1 MHGCFSKSSY
11 FCQHNPNSHK
21 YMTHKRSIG
30 ELIDIE
36 VRQQGMS
43 IVDFAK
49 LIHCERNNV
58 YDIFKRSNINV
69 ELLKRI
75 SIVLK
80 RNFFQELADDFTL
93 ISEDKW
99 TAEELQQRRAVS
111 QFLDVV
117 PEILHDMG
125 RDAAIIHNGAYKLE
139 HDEQWL
145 PDFGLSDY
153 FITFT
158 IENNLQ
164 ERVGMNRALTME
176 TITNDEGCQLEVF
189 TNLSYGTVS
198 LNITIEERTE
208 EEWRKTMAFAFETY
222 DRYVKR

>member
-1 MHGCFSKSSY
+1 
-11 FCQHNPNSHK
+11 
-21 YMTHKRSIG
+21 MTHKRSIG

-49 LIHCERNNV
+49 LIHCERSNV

-145 PDFGLSDY
+145 PDFCLLDY
-153 FITFT
+153 LITFT
-158 IENNLQ
+158 IGNTLQ
-164 ERVGMNRALTME
+164 ERVGMNPALTME
-176 TITNDEGCQLEVF
+176 TIANDEGCQLEVF